1 MKTLENDMNISYEIE
16 AREYTLSDFLRF
28 ARWILPTAYL
38 IGILGTLLYVLR
50 GLFL

>member
-1 MKTLENDMNISYEIE
+1 MKTLENDMNISDGIE
-16 AREYTLSDFLRF
+16 PKEYTLSDFIKYASR
-28 ARWILPTAYL
+28 ILPTAYL

>member
-1 MKTLENDMNISYEIE
+1 MKTLENDMSTSDEIE
-16 AREYTLSDFLRF
+16 TKEYPLSDVLKY

>member
-1 MKTLENDMNISYEIE
+1 MKTLENDMNISDEIE
-16 AREYTLSDFLRF
+16 TKEYTLSDFLRF
-28 ARWILPTAYL
+28 AWWILPTAYL